1 MGPGHPDRFKNKRV
15 WTEVV
20 VNVSAGQFQIART
33 LDQLSKHQAN
43 CQSLNHWL
51 VKKLIGMDRQMEK
64 ILEEEKDK

>member
-1 MGPGHPDRFKNKRV
+1 M
-15 WTEVV
+15 V

-43 CQSLNHWL
+43 CQSLKHWL